1 MDMTCQL
8 TVIESEVWAAHFCNE
23 ISCHMPSLVSLRIII
38 MSYKRECSLRMNFQ
52 G

>member
-23 ISCHMPSLVSLRIII
+23 ISCHMPIVL
-38 MSYKRECSLRMNFQ
+38 CHFA
-52 G
+52 